1 LATALHE
8 HAIGAVLAPA
18 PLVKS
23 GILSL
28 VYQMTPAG
36 GAGVIFP
43 LDVGDGE
50 GPSSFKLNYDMRSN
64 THHRYDADS

>member
-1 LATALHE
+1 
-8 HAIGAVLAPA
+8 
-18 PLVKS
+18 VKS